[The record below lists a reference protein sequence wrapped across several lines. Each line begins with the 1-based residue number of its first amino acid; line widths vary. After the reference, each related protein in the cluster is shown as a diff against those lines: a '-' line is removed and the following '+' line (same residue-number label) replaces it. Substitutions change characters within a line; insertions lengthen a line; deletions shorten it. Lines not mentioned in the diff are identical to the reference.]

1 MPSDEP
7 QKQTLSGKTGPDC
20 LWAMSC
26 AAVCRYAGGVAASRA
41 GQSTGR
47 IYKLPKQVGKL
58 MYDDYMQCFPVHEE
72 AGVGNDAGKL
82 KNVVQALHTAAAGW
96 TKLPAE
102 LRDRWSMDKLRALPE
117 SNAVTPLGSNPRP
130 PLMPRAADLF
140 NAPLA
145 ERAPAVQVR
154 GAGVRRRREAYER
167 SISHRPRGRCAS
179 WPAGGGYISCSA
191 ARALLELLLFH

>member
-1 MPSDEP
+1 MHPAANCNRATLQVKGGPSAASKMPSNEP
-7 QKQTLSGKTGPDC
+7 EKQTLSGKTGPDC

-72 AGVGNDAGKL
+72 AAVGNDTCKL

-117 SNAVTPLGSNPRP
+117 SNAVTPLPRLEP
-130 PLMPRAADLF
+130 TPAS
-140 NAPLA
+140 NAP
-145 ERAPAVQVR
+145 
-154 GAGVRRRREAYER
+154 
-167 SISHRPRGRCAS
+167 RC
-179 WPAGGGYISCSA
+179 
-191 ARALLELLLFH
+191 